1 MLFLFWRLWS
11 SSRRAVHDRSCVL
24 AGVDGRRCA
33 SPVLQHHHC
42 PMNSSVYVVLV
53 MAGSQ
58 RSSLTQTYGCHCSIQ
73 KRNNLRNALKL
84 DFASFSSFV
93 CRNRRGKPFLSLS
106 LLFKKHVPPSLSL
119 LLCAVQ
125 PSALVWLTAACHG
138 SGTSHLPIVP
148 APCTNT
154 LSARP
159 WSRPQLCLG
168 SSAACAGILI

>member
-1 MLFLFWRLWS
+1 MCQPCPAAS
-11 SSRRAVHDRSCVL
+11 SLPHEFQRVCGPCH
-24 AGVDGRRCA
+24 GRITA
-33 SPVLQHHHC
+33 IL
-42 PMNSSVYVVLV
+42 
-53 MAGSQ
+53 
-58 RSSLTQTYGCHCSIQ
+58 LTQTYGCHCSIQ

-138 SGTSHLPIVP
+138 SGTSHLPIAPLSLLP
-148 APCTNT
+148 AQTPS
-154 LSARP
+154 L
-159 WSRPQLCLG
+159 LG
-168 SSAACAGILI
+168 HGAGPSSALAPHLRVREY